1 MRRLFYFILKIFFPI
16 KYARRIGVSVGENC
30 RLLNIQYSTEPYLL
44 KLGNHVSATNVRFE
58 THDGGVWCFRDESP
72 EIDIIKPIS
81 IGNNVYLGYE
91 AVVLPG
97 VTIGD
102 NVVIGARA
110 MVTKD
115 IPSNSVA
122 VGIPARV
129 IKTLEEYKQ
138 KTFKEAHN
146 TKQMDAVSKKAY
158 YKNIYFK

>member
-1 MRRLFYFILKIFFPI
+1 M
-16 KYARRIGVSVGENC
+16 
-30 RLLNIQYSTEPYLL
+30 
-44 KLGNHVSATNVRFE
+44 SATNVRFE
-58 THDGGVWCFRDESP
+58 THDGGVWCFRKENP
-72 EIDIIKPIS
+72 KIDIIKPIS

-122 VGIPARV
+122 VGIPAKV
-129 IKTLEEYKQ
+129 IKTLEEYKE
-138 KTFKEAHN
+138 KTFNEAHN
-146 TKQMDAVSKKAY
+146 TKKMDVVSKEAY
-158 YKNIYFK
+158 YKKIYWK